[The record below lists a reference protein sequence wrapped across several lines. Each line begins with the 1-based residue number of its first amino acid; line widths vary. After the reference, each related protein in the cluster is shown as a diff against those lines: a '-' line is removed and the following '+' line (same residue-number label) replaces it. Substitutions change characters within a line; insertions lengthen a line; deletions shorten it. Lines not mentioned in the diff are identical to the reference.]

1 MKLFA
6 PAIALA
12 AVMAFGSAQPS
23 FAQTKTMEVSLG
35 SATVLTDAKGM
46 TLYIFVRDEPGKSNC
61 TGGCA
66 GAWPPL
72 RVDAGVAPAEN
83 FSIIVRIDGTKQ
95 WAYKD
100 KPLYLWSRDEKPG
113 DTEANVRRRPNAI
126 EDLLLGRSRRLQMF
140 GTLH

>member
-1 MKLFA
+1 MKL
-6 PAIALA
+6 LA
-12 AVMAFGSAQPS
+12 AVLTMFLFVGIWALQPAS
-23 FAQTKTMEVSLG
+23 AQTKTMEVNLG
-35 SATVLTDAKGM
+35 TATVLTDAKGM

-72 RVDAGVAPAEN
+72 RVDADTAPAEN

-113 DTEANVRRRPNAI
+113 DTMGEGFFDSWLVARP
-126 EDLLLGRSRRLQMF
+126 
-140 GTLH
+140 

>member
-1 MKLFA
+1 MKVFA

-12 AVMAFGSAQPS
+12 TLLAFGSAQPS

-61 TGGCA
+61 NGKCA
-66 GAWPPL
+66 EAWPPL
-72 RVDAGVAPAEN
+72 MADAGAGSAEK
-83 FSIIVRIDGTKQ
+83 FSIITRDDGSKQ

-100 KPLYLWSRDEKPG
+100 KPLYLWFRDEKPG
-113 DTEANVRRRPNAI
+113 DTMGEGVGDVWLVARP
-126 EDLLLGRSRRLQMF
+126 
-140 GTLH
+140 

>member
-6 PAIALA
+6 PVIALA

-23 FAQTKTMEVSLG
+23 FAQTKTMEVNLG
-35 SATVLTDAKGM
+35 TATVLTDAKGM

-72 RVDAGVAPAEN
+72 MVDAGVAPAEN

-113 DTEANVRRRPNAI
+113 DTMGEGLFDSWLVARP
-126 EDLLLGRSRRLQMF
+126 
-140 GTLH
+140 

>member
-1 MKLFA
+1 MKL
-6 PAIALA
+6 LA
-12 AVMAFGSAQPS
+12 AVLTMFLFVGIWSLQPAS
-23 FAQTKTMEVSLG
+23 AQTKTMEVNLG
-35 SATVLTDAKGM
+35 TATVLTDAKGM

-72 RVDAGVAPAEN
+72 MVDAGVAPAEN

-113 DTEANVRRRPNAI
+113 DTMGEGFFDSWLVARP
-126 EDLLLGRSRRLQMF
+126 
-140 GTLH
+140 